1 MTRKKVKLVWIAND
15 AARKASLKKRRA
27 GLIKKVGELTTLCGV
42 RAFIIIYSPD
52 EVEPSIWPSRS
63 SIQQLLTRFHG
74 LPEMERSKKMM
85 NQETYMKE
93 RVAKIQDLMKRHQ
106 RRNKEAEATLLL
118 HQVNGGKELGEF
130 HVTELQ
136 GLLWMLDE
144 ISKEANKK
152 IEYFQQDPV
161 PTHEVGTPQRSR
173 GEEMTRSTGGGPSV
187 GLGSNVRG
195 FPEPLVWDQWFIDM
209 LNNENMGAGTSMGV
223 PHQTYMGG
231 STIDDMVL
239 PRHHSFLGGSDIGML
254 AHGNFKAPSTDIHG
268 LQPHMMGFMGPYGGV
283 PADMVLHHPFGNIGG
298 NANINDNGFGTDINM
313 GLGLQQFHLNY
324 GSNSNNAAG
333 NEMAGLPFGLF
344 GSSSNSNNGTE
355 TENLLHFDFSKTWP
369 SP

>member
-42 RAFIIIYSPD
+42 RAFIVIYSPD

-173 GEEMTRSTGGGPSV
+173 GEDMTRSTCGGPSV

>member
-1 MTRKKVKLVWIAND
+1 MPR
-15 AARKASLKKRRA
+15 
-27 GLIKKVGELTTLCGV
+27 C
-42 RAFIIIYSPD
+42 
-52 EVEPSIWPSRS
+52 
-63 SIQQLLTRFHG
+63 
-74 LPEMERSKKMM
+74 
-85 NQETYMKE
+85 
-93 RVAKIQDLMKRHQ
+93 
-106 RRNKEAEATLLL
+106 
-118 HQVNGGKELGEF
+118 
-130 HVTELQ
+130 
-136 GLLWMLDE
+136 
-144 ISKEANKK
+144 
-152 IEYFQQDPV
+152 
-161 PTHEVGTPQRSR
+161 
-173 GEEMTRSTGGGPSV
+173 TGGGSSV

-195 FPEPLVWDQWFIDM
+195 YPEPLVWDQWFIDM

-254 AHGNFKAPSTDIHG
+254 AHGNFKAPSTEIQG

-283 PADMVLHHPFGNIGG
+283 PANMGLHHPFGNIGG

-344 GSSSNSNNGTE
+344 GSSSNSNNPTE
-355 TENLLHFDFSKTWP
+355 TENPLHFDFSKTWP